1 MFQTSLADLTGILAD
16 FGVHSAAAAFS
27 ELQRYHY
34 ENDDPASR
42 EVRLIVKVAPDSGE
56 PLVVRFK
63 NESDVTR
70 ELIEAQSRF
79 AALLRENGVE
89 TPRIYRTDGGF
100 ARWYTL
106 GGYDVIVT
114 IEQFVEGELTVVDEA
129 VAEETG
135 ALLAETHDISERAD
149 FHVQNPVLFDPLSD
163 NDLFDRSV
171 FMENIERLRAVDASL
186 CAEIERLSQICL
198 AEIAPLEDEGRFA
211 VQGDISDCNL
221 YRAKSGRLG
230 LFDFNRAGDNVLF
243 FDAAMQA
250 VFEARLMDY
259 PEAWQGGSER
269 RVLPA
274 FLRGYHRVRPFSTR
288 QIRAWPFLYALVS
301 AFWSLD
307 MKWNED
313 SLRAALESS
322 DIPAQRRWLEAI
334 RARLDDQPAMPL

>member
-1 MFQTSLADLTGILAD
+1 MFQISLTDLTGILAD
-16 FGVHSAAAAFS
+16 FGVHSPAAAFS

-34 ENDDPASR
+34 EDGDPASR
-42 EVRLIVKVAPDSGE
+42 EVRLIVKVTPEDGE
-56 PLVVRFK
+56 PLVARFK

-79 AALLRENGVE
+79 ATLLRSSGIE
-89 TPRIYRTDGGF
+89 TPRLYRTDGGF

-135 ALLAETHDISERAD
+135 ALLAETHNIAECAD
-149 FHVQNPVLFDPLSD
+149 FHMQNAVLFDPLSD

-171 FMENIERLRAVDASL
+171 LLENIERLRTVDAPL
-186 CAEIERLSQICL
+186 CAEIERQAQICL
-198 AEIAPLEDEGRFA
+198 TEIAPLQEEGRFA

-230 LFDFNRAGDNVLF
+230 LFDFNRSGDNVLF

-259 PEAWQGGSER
+259 PEAWQGDSER

-274 FLRGYHRVRPFSTR
+274 FLRGYHEVRPFSAR
-288 QIRAWPFLYALVS
+288 QVRAWPFLYALVS

-307 MKWNED
+307 MKWSED
-313 SLRAALESS
+313 SLRAALEAN
-322 DIPAQRRWLEAI
+322 DIPAQNRWMEAI
-334 RARLDDQPAMPL
+334 RARLIARPEMPL